1 MLNYEHEITKPKK
14 TLINKFLWCDYFHD
28 SILKNIRIEN
38 GWNDIYLQLLCA
50 REWDEIDNSISY
62 DINNDICDYE
72 LHFSGCLHHNSTV
85 IKEKYYIE
93 YLNWRFKNSAKLKKL
108 SKNKKN
114 NFYHFRIQFTH
125 WNLDIIFNKFWIRR
139 LHWELKWFKIKDK
152 LNYFEKILLK
162 YKDVD
167 PKILLEY
174 SKNWEYPYKQ
184 ESLEYLF
191 LTNYNNLKSLVIDAL
206 SDDDACIAAIYILW
220 EIWSIED
227 IKYLSNTLILLES
240 WSESSKLFFE
250 KQIQDSIEKIIYNHT
265 LWMQDN

>member
-1 MLNYEHEITKPKK
+1 MDNYEHEITKPKK
-14 TLINKFLWCDYFHD
+14 TLIDRFLWYDYFHD

-38 GWNDIYLQLLCA
+38 WGNDIYLQLLCS
-50 REWDEIDNSISY
+50 REWDDIDNSISY

-72 LHFSGCLHHNSTV
+72 LHFSGCLHHDSTV
-85 IKEKYYIE
+85 IKERYYIE

-125 WNLDIIFNKFWIRR
+125 WNFDIIFNKFWIKR
-139 LHWELKWFKIKDK
+139 LHWEPKGFKMKNK
-152 LNYFEKILLK
+152 SNYFEQILLK
-162 YKDVD
+162 YKEIDT
-167 PKILLEY
+167 KTLLEY

-191 LTNYNNLKSLVIDAL
+191 LTNYNNLKPLVIDAL
-206 SDDDACIAAIYILW
+206 SDEDAFIAAIYILW

-227 IKYLSNTLILLES
+227 IKYFHEKIYFINEYTDYYQ
-240 WSESSKLFFE
+240 KLTYLH
-250 KQIQDSIEKIIYNHT
+250 INDAIEKIIYNHS
-265 LWMQDN
+265 LWTQDN